1 MSFKDLLF
9 ATFTYPDA
17 TPDRALR
24 SGVALAA
31 RLGGKLTLLAAR
43 IDLPELHNRLANAF
57 IDLDGMA
64 ADQEAQSAATAERAA
79 RCVAVA
85 AEEAGVEVADLPRT
99 AKLYE
104 EGPCISA
111 AARTR
116 DVCLVAIG
124 PEVAIGRSVAEAVLF
139 ESGRPVIVFPER
151 VEVLAAPHFGTVAI
165 AWDGGARAARAV
177 ADAMPLLAAAAQVR
191 ILVVTDDKPRTQ
203 AGAGADLVRHLKAH
217 GVSRVVVDETP
228 IGDRDI
234 GRALADYVANH
245 DASLLVMGGFGHA
258 RAREFVLGGATQ
270 RMLEAPPCP
279 ILMSH

>member
-31 RLGGKLTLLAAR
+31 KLGGKLTLIAEQV
-43 IDLPELHNRLANAF
+43 DLPELHNWLANTF

-64 ADQEAQSAATAERAA
+64 RDQEARSAATADRAA
-79 RCVAVA
+79 DCVAVA
-85 AEEAGVEVADLPRT
+85 AEEAGVEAACLLRT

-104 EGPCISA
+104 EEWCIST

-116 DVCLVAIG
+116 DVCLIAIG
-124 PEVAIGRSVAEAVLF
+124 PAVANDRSVAEAVLF
-139 ESGRPVIVFPER
+139 ESGRPVIVFPES
-151 VEVLAAPHFGTVAI
+151 VEVLAAKNFDTVAI
-165 AWDGGARAARAV
+165 AWDGSPRAARAV
-177 ADAMPLLAAAAQVR
+177 ADAMPLLTEATYVR
-191 ILVVTDDKPRTQ
+191 ILVVTDEKPTTKP
-203 AGAGADLVRHLKAH
+203 GAAADLIRHLEAH
-217 GVSRVVVDETP
+217 GVSGVVDETP

-234 GRALADYVANH
+234 GRALTDYVAGHNV
-245 DASLLVMGGFGHA
+245 DLLVMGGFGHA
-258 RAREFVLGGATQ
+258 RAREFILGGATH
-270 RMLEAPPCP
+270 RMLETPPCP